1 MDGVSKW
8 NSSIVDNFWNNI
20 FGKMGIRH
28 YSIDIIV
35 DAKIWE
41 IENEGRSVILDE
53 SFLFVRYFSIF

>member
-20 FGKMGIRH
+20 FGKMDIRH
-28 YSIDIIV
+28 YAMDIIV

-41 IENEGRSVILDE
+41 IENERRSVILDE